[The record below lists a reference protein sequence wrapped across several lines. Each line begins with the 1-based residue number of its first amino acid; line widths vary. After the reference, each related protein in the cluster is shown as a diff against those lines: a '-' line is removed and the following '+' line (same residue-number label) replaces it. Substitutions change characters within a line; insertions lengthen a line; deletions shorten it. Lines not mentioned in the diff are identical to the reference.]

1 MDKKIIKK
9 PVNLHKLGIKFN
21 NFIPNWK
28 LITPIIFSVTGIF
41 FGSSTAKGERGI
53 YLKLSELINQYILSD
68 TGASLYENLTVY
80 LLLPTFFAVVIFF
93 FGLSVFGCL
102 TVNVIPLAYSLFS
115 SMIVYFL
122 FETYALKGLAYV
134 AIMLLPYCILSLVAL
149 IMLTGES
156 IGMSQLLVKTLG
168 KSKRLSD
175 YSFGLYYKNSLKYY
189 LLIILAVAVRV
200 IMHKLFSSIF
210 VF

>member
-1 MDKKIIKK
+1 MPDWKFII
-9 PVNLHKLGIKFN
+9 
-21 NFIPNWK
+21 
-28 LITPIIFSVTGIF
+28 PIIFSVAGII
-41 FGSSTAKGERGI
+41 FGSLTAKGERGI

-68 TGASLYENLTVY
+68 TSVSLYENLTVH
-80 LLLPTFFAVVIFF
+80 LLLPTIFAVAIFF
-93 FGLSVFGCL
+93 FGLSVYGCF
-102 TVNVIPLAYSLFS
+102 TVNVIPLVYSFIV

-134 AIMLLPYCILSLVAL
+134 AIMLLPYGILSLVAL

-175 YSFGLYYKNSLKYY
+175 YSFGVYYKNSLKYY
-189 LLIILAVAVRV
+189 LLIILAVAVRI
-200 IMHKLFSSIF
+200 IMYKLFSSIF